1 MPLQFNSVI
10 LKFVII
16 ILHSPQPYHFIRLS
30 RCLGPPSDRIRV
42 RISCMDKNIAAPAA
56 SLPPLNDV
64 WASLVKFFF
73 NLQLFLQPPV
83 VFLLQTPLH
92 PPTIEGSAGDG
103 CTPARVPRGGGGSC
117 LSSLLGWAVASP
129 SSSLCLRVKGRRR
142 GQFAS
147 SAALLS
153 PPAFS
158 SLRPSSALSALR
170 ASYR

>member
-1 MPLQFNSVI
+1 
-10 LKFVII
+10 
-16 ILHSPQPYHFIRLS
+16 
-30 RCLGPPSDRIRV
+30 
-42 RISCMDKNIAAPAA
+42 MDKNIAAPAA

-117 LSSLLGWAVASP
+117 LSSLLG
-129 SSSLCLRVKGRRR
+129 
-142 GQFAS
+142 
-147 SAALLS
+147 
-153 PPAFS
+153 
-158 SLRPSSALSALR
+158 
-170 ASYR
+170 